1 MAIEGRKNNINCNV
15 IVPTAA
21 SRLTE
26 DILPPGINSY
36 YNTFNVYTVSF
47 LLINIYTVISK

>member
-1 MAIEGRKNNINCNV
+1 MGLVGLSNTLAIEGRKNNIHSNV

-26 DILPPGINSY
+26 GILPPGNK
-36 YNTFNVYTVSF
+36 F
-47 LLINIYTVISK
+47 LRICIF